1 MDGGHFYQYSKCSH
15 FSNIRCFFALSFAQ
29 DKYEVHLGSF
39 LIRFREFY
47 FLTKSDDFAKAIAF
61 AWRPFLGIIKIVS
74 FLEY

>member
-1 MDGGHFYQYSKCSH
+1 MP
-15 FSNIRCFFALSFAQ
+15 L
-29 DKYEVHLGSF
+29 ESF
-39 LIRFREFY
+39 LIGFREFY

>member
-1 MDGGHFYQYSKCSH
+1 MEAIFT
-15 FSNIRCFFALSFAQ
+15 NIQNALISRILGVFLPCLLHRISMN
-29 DKYEVHLGSF
+29 KYEVHF
-39 LIRFREFY
+39 LIRLREFY